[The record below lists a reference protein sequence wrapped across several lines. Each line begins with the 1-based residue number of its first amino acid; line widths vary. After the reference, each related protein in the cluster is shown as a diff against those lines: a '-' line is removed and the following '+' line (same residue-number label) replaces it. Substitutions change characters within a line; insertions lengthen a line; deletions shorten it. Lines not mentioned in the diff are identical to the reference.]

1 MWARMNAESNNSNTL
16 KIYKELTYI
25 QTSDGELYAT
35 PTERAT
41 VERLANQNKFLNL
54 WSETINTSIIKRI
67 FSKEVDDI
75 DNALLMIS
83 DKNLRARVQKE
94 VDERR
99 KSWTRLNINERIMT
113 HEQIIKIESEPLF
126 KLFLRRIWFKSTQEY
141 YDLFGED
148 WEKRETAV
156 NRFKGN

>member
-1 MWARMNAESNNSNTL
+1 
-16 KIYKELTYI
+16 
-25 QTSDGELYAT
+25 
-35 PTERAT
+35 
-41 VERLANQNKFLNL
+41 
-54 WSETINTSIIKRI
+54 
-67 FSKEVDDI
+67 
-75 DNALLMIS
+75 
-83 DKNLRARVQKE
+83 
-94 VDERR
+94 
-99 KSWTRLNINERIMT
+99 MT